1 MAVARAVGSA
11 TCREGNV
18 MQASQVK
25 DRRIEVQ
32 HIDALSED
40 DVARI
45 MALRSRI
52 DFAVPDYVWTPWGE
66 KKWRVLVWAGDE
78 LVSHVGILERVVR
91 VGGQPVR
98 VAGLYTVM
106 TAPEWRGKGLA
117 SDALRAAADFMRASL
132 EAEFGLLLCPDARL
146 PFYRALGWR
155 PVEASVVFDQ
165 PAGKTV
171 SALNA
176 MYLPLREAE
185 WPAGTLDFC
194 GPPW

>member
-1 MAVARAVGSA
+1 MRSSDEM
-11 TCREGNV
+11 RSSE
-18 MQASQVK
+18 VK

-32 HIDALSED
+32 HVDDLSED
-40 DVARI
+40 GVARI
-45 MALRSRI
+45 MALRSRV
-52 DFAVPDYVWTPWGE
+52 DFAVPDYAWTPWGE
-66 KKWRVLVWAGDE
+66 KKWHVLVWIGGE
-78 LVSHVGILERVVR
+78 LVGHVGILEREVR
-91 VGGQPVR
+91 AGEQPVR

-106 TAPEWRGKGLA
+106 TAPEWRGKGIA
-117 SDALRAAADFMRASL
+117 SEAMRAAADYIRARMG
-132 EAEFGLLLCPDARL
+132 AEFGLLLCRDAML

-155 PVEASVVFDQ
+155 LVEDGVVFDQ

-176 MYLPLREAE
+176 LYLPLRETD